1 MRRIS
6 VILLLTCALLPA
18 EEGMWTFNNFPS
30 DKVKATYGFSP
41 DREWL
46 DKVRLSSVRLT
57 EGCSASFVSSEGL
70 VLTNHHCA
78 STCIQQISSAR
89 KDYAANGFYAQTEG
103 EEARCPEQEANV
115 LIGITDVTAQLAAA
129 TRGMPDKAANDA
141 RKAEIAKIEKACAT
155 SERLRC
161 EVVSLYGGGVYDLY
175 KYQRYQ
181 DVRLVFAPEFAIAFF
196 GGDPDNFMFPRYDL
210 DLTFLRIYEN
220 GKPLRTKHYFPV
232 SRGGPKAE
240 ELVFVSGNPGS
251 TNRQDTISML
261 ETQRDVIT
269 FRKLLYL
276 AEYRGLLTEFQTRGE
291 EEKRISQD
299 ELFTVENSLKA
310 YTGEEEAL
318 LDERF
323 FAQKRGEEREFRK
336 RVESDP
342 ALRRKYGKAWD
353 EIARVEG
360 KHRQLWPAYQ
370 FVEILYGFRS
380 DLYRHAR
387 RLVRMAEE
395 YSKPNGERLAEYADA
410 RKPEVT
416 QALLSAAPIYPEF
429 ETETLTWSL
438 TKLREVLGP
447 DDPFIRKLFGKR
459 SPREVAT
466 EAVQGTAL
474 RDVAARKKLMEGG
487 KAALA
492 ASHDPMIA
500 LAELV
505 DPHAREIRKKM
516 EDEVESALTISEESL
531 AKARFAVYGK
541 SIYPDATF
549 TPRLTY
555 GQVKGWEEK
564 GRAVPP
570 FTNLGGAFE
579 RATGRFPFALPES
592 WLRAK
597 TKLNLQTPFNFV
609 TTNDIIG
616 GNSGSPVI
624 DRNAELVGLIFD
636 GNIHSLGGDYGF
648 DAALNRAV
656 AVDSAA
662 ILEALDKVY
671 GAGRVLGELRR
682 Q

>member
-1 MRRIS
+1 
-6 VILLLTCALLPA
+6 
-18 EEGMWTFNNFPS
+18 MWTFNNFPAE
-30 DKVKATYGFSP
+30 KVRAKYGFSP
-41 DREWL
+41 DKAWL

-89 KDYAANGFYAQTEG
+89 KDYSANGFYARTEG
-103 EEARCPEQEANV
+103 EEVRCPEQEANV
-115 LIGITDVTAQLAAA
+115 LIGITDVTSQLVEA
-129 TRGMPDKAANDA
+129 TKGMADKAANDA
-141 RKAEIAKIEKACAT
+141 RKAGIARIEKACAT
-155 SERLRC
+155 SDRIRC
-161 EVVSLYGGGVYDLY
+161 EVVPLYGGGVYDLY

-181 DVRLVFAPEFAIAFF
+181 DVRLVFAPEFDIAFF

-220 GKPLRTKHYFPV
+220 GKPLRTGHYFPV
-232 SRGGPKAE
+232 SRSGPKAE

-251 TNRQDTISML
+251 TNRQNTVSML
-261 ETQRDVIT
+261 ETQRDLIT

-276 AEYRGLLTEFQTRGE
+276 AEYRGLLTEFQTRGVE
-291 EEKRISQD
+291 PKRISQD
-299 ELFTVENSLKA
+299 ALFTVENSLKA

-323 FAQKRGEEREFRK
+323 FARKRGEEREFRK
-336 RVESDP
+336 RVADDP
-342 ALRRKYGKAWD
+342 ALERKYGKSWD
-353 EIARVEG
+353 EIAAAEE
-360 KHRQLWPAYQ
+360 KHRQLWLAYQ
-370 FVEILYGFRS
+370 FVEKLYGFQS

-387 RLVRMAEE
+387 RLVRMAGE
-395 YSKPNGERLAEYADA
+395 YPKPNGERLAEYTDA
-410 RKPEVT
+410 RKPEMR

-438 TKLREVLGP
+438 TKLREALGP
-447 DDPFIRKLFGKR
+447 DDPFIRKLFADR

-466 EAVQGTAL
+466 GAVRGTAL

-487 KAALA
+487 KAALG
-492 ASHDPMIA
+492 ASHDPMIE

-505 DPHAREIRKKM
+505 DPYAREIRKKV
-516 EDEVESALTISEESL
+516 EDEVESALAINEENL

-549 TPRLTY
+549 TLRLTY
-555 GQVKGWEEK
+555 GQVKGWEER

-597 TKLNLQTPFNFV
+597 SKLNLQTPFNFV

-636 GNIHSLGGDYGF
+636 GNIHSLGGDYWF
-648 DAALNRAV
+648 DSALNRAV

-671 GAGRVLGELRR
+671 GAGRVLEELRR

>member
-30 DKVKATYGFSP
+30 DKVKAKYGFGP
-41 DREWL
+41 DKEWL

-78 STCIQQISSAR
+78 STCIQQISSAQ
-89 KDYAANGFYAQTEG
+89 KDYSANGFYAKTEG
-103 EEARCPEQEANV
+103 EEVRCPEQEANV
-115 LIGITDVTAQLAAA
+115 LIGITDVTAQLTEA
-129 TRGMPDKAANDA
+129 TKGMSDKAANDA
-141 RKAEIAKIEKACAT
+141 RKAEIARIEKACTT

-161 EVVSLYGGGVYDLY
+161 EVISLYGGGVYDLY

-232 SRGGPKAE
+232 SRSGPKAGD
-240 ELVFVSGNPGS
+240 LVFVSGNPG
-251 TNRQDTISML
+251 TTDRQDTISML
-261 ETQRDVIT
+261 ETQRDLIS

-323 FAQKRGEEREFRK
+323 FAQKRAEEQEFRK
-336 RVESDP
+336 RVESDA
-342 ALRRKYGKAWD
+342 ALQRKYGKVWE
-353 EIARVEG
+353 EIAAVEV
-360 KHRQLWPAYQ
+360 KHRQVWPAYQ
-370 FVEILYGFRS
+370 FVEGLYGFRS
-380 DLYRHAR
+380 DLYRQAR

-395 YSKPNGERLAEYADA
+395 YPKPNGERLVEYADA
-410 RKPEVT
+410 RKPEVM

-447 DDPFIRKLFGKR
+447 DDPFIRKLFGKH

-466 EAVQGTAL
+466 TAVKGTAL
-474 RDVAARKKLMEGG
+474 RDVAVRKKLMEGG
-487 KAALA
+487 KAALE

-505 DPHAREIRKKM
+505 DPYARAIRKKM
-516 EDEVESALTISEESL
+516 EDEVVSVLTSSEESL

-549 TPRLTY
+549 TLRLSY
-555 GQVKGWEEK
+555 GQVKGWDEK
-564 GRAVPP
+564 GHMVPP
-570 FTNLGGAFE
+570 FTILGGAFE

-597 TKLNLQTPFNFV
+597 ERLNLQTPFNFV

-636 GNIHSLGGDYGF
+636 GNIHSLGGTYGF
-648 DAALNRAV
+648 DPALNRAV

-662 ILEALDKVY
+662 ILETLDKVY
-671 GAGRVLGELRR
+671 GAARVLEELQR